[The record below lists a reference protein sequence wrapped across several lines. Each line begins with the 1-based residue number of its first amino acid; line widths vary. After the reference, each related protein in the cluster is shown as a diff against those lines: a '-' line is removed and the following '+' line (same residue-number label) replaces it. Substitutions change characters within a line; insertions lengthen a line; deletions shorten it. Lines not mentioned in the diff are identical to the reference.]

1 MFAAAAQFFPARL
14 DLLPEQGGEQEAGA
28 DGLAGPHARVG
39 ALQRQLDE
47 VLAAGLLQHHVQ
59 QRQQAMVQAVGAQLA
74 QAVHGMAAGQ
84 QLEHL
89 VEQARG
95 RHVLDQGGHGADGL
109 PRGRIYRAVELG
121 GEAHG
126 AQHAHGV
133 FAVALD
139 RVADHADL
147 ALFQVLHAVVIV
159 DDFFGV
165 RVVVERVHGEVA
177 PRRVFFLAAEDVVAQ
192 DAPVLV
198 GFLVGRG
205 RRAESGRLDDLLAED
220 HVHQLEA
227 PADDARAAEQRA
239 DLLGRGIG
247 GHVEVLGFQAHDQV
261 AHGAAYDIG
270 FIAVLAQD
278 FADLDG
284 MPGDIAAVDAVLVA
298 GDALRASVDGP
309 EQASDEFSYGVGDH
323 QDLWSSRWSNMSS
336 TCQPRCSAV
345 WRRLGLGLVAMGRV
359 TTSSKGISLV
369 ESL

>member
-1 MFAAAAQFFPARL
+1 MVKSRRAASSSW
-14 DLLPEQGGEQEAGA
+14 LPKTLSRRMRPCSSVSWSAEAGA
-28 DGLAGPHARVG
+28 R
-39 ALQRQLDE
+39 
-47 VLAAGLLQHHVQ
+47 
-59 QRQQAMVQAVGAQLA
+59 
-74 QAVHGMAAGQ
+74 
-84 QLEHL
+84 
-89 VEQARG
+89 
-95 RHVLDQGGHGADGL
+95 
-109 PRGRIYRAVELG
+109 
-121 GEAHG
+121 
-126 AQHAHGV
+126 
-133 FAVALD
+133 
-139 RVADHADL
+139 
-147 ALFQVLHAVVIV
+147 
-159 DDFFGV
+159 
-165 RVVVERVHGEVA
+165 
-177 PRRVFFLAAEDVVAQ
+177 
-192 DAPVLV
+192 
-198 GFLVGRG
+198 
-205 RRAESGRLDDLLAED
+205 SGRLDDLLAED

-309 EQASDEFSYGVGDH
+309 EQASDDFRMVSVNH

-359 TTSSKGISLV
+359 TTSSKWEYRWWNRCRRKTRRSRSATAV
-369 ESL
+369 ERPATA